1 LGPPQAG
8 ARPLTS
14 PRPPNQKRSCDA
26 KHGDANLS
34 ISCSPV
40 NFPYLLHQGDRIQE
54 GMRCILS
61 GMNNEPVARRF
72 VEMVLKLFVQ
82 GSESEEN
89 G

>member
-1 LGPPQAG
+1 
-8 ARPLTS
+8 
-14 PRPPNQKRSCDA
+14 
-26 KHGDANLS
+26 
-34 ISCSPV
+34 
-40 NFPYLLHQGDRIQE
+40 
-54 GMRCILS
+54 MRCILS